1 MSVSSWRSPL
11 LAALVALLATALPG
25 CGSDSGSSVIPTPTE
40 TTETF
45 TGTLSPSGTNT
56 MIFYAKAGQVTV
68 TLTSITPD
76 STLLYGMVVGVYN
89 PYYLVCT
96 PVSTNSSI
104 TQGQSL
110 VGLATA
116 TTELCVQLVDMRG
129 VIPPT
134 GSESYTITATHF

>member
-1 MSVSSWRSPL
+1 MSVSGWRTPL

-25 CGSDSGSSVIPTPTE
+25 CGSDSGSSTIPTPTE

-45 TGTLSPSGTNT
+45 TGTLNPSGTAT
-56 MIFYAKAGQVTV
+56 MVFYAKTGQVTV

-76 STLLYGMVVGVYN
+76 STLLYGLVIGVFN

-110 VGLATA
+110 MGLASA
-116 TTELCVQLVDMRG
+116 TTQLCVQIVDIRG

-134 GSESYTITATHF
+134 GSESYKITATHF